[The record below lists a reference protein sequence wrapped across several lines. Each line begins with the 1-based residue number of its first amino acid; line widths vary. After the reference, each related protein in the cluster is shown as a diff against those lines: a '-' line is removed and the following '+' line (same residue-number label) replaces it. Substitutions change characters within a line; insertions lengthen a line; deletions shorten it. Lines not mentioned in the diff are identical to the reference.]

1 MSPPT
6 PTSPHTV
13 PTPNCFPRA
22 RSFLSLHTHLLSRP
36 FFPSQLSLLYLP
48 QELPRWL
55 REQVKLGKAP
65 LPSSAGA
72 PRAALPLQD
81 QPAVIG
87 GIPAD
92 RVPLWLRERAKQRM
106 AQGLPPFDE
115 DTTGTTGGGK
125 AEAAVPSVGGVQG
138 EDLPPWL
145 RAQLKAG
152 ALTVDET
159 GRIVAPPQPAA
170 AATMPQSAAGAAA
183 AATGGGSREPDLYEL
198 EQRVRSLRGSA
209 GRPTTSVDTDELQR
223 RLDKLR

>member
-1 MSPPT
+1 
-6 PTSPHTV
+6 
-13 PTPNCFPRA
+13 
-22 RSFLSLHTHLLSRP
+22 
-36 FFPSQLSLLYLP
+36 
-48 QELPRWL
+48 
-55 REQVKLGKAP
+55 VKLGKAP

-72 PRAALPLQD
+72 PRAPSHLQD

-92 RVPLWLRERAKQRM
+92 SLPLWLRERAKQRM

-115 DTTGTTGGGK
+115 DTAGTHGGGK
-125 AEAAVPSVGGVQG
+125 AEASIPSVGGVRG

-152 ALTVDET
+152 SLAVDET
-159 GRIVAPPQPAA
+159 GRIVAPPPQPAPAA
-170 AATMPQSAAGAAA
+170 ATRQSAAGAAA
-183 AATGGGSREPDLYEL
+183 VGGGREPDLHEL

-209 GRPTTSVDTDELQR
+209 GRPATSVDADELQR

>member
-1 MSPPT
+1 M
-6 PTSPHTV
+6 
-13 PTPNCFPRA
+13 
-22 RSFLSLHTHLLSRP
+22 
-36 FFPSQLSLLYLP
+36 
-48 QELPRWL
+48 
-55 REQVKLGKAP
+55 KLGKAP

-72 PRAALPLQD
+72 TRAALPLQD
-81 QPAVIG
+81 QPALIG

-92 RVPLWLRERAKQRM
+92 SLPLWLRERAKQRM

-115 DTTGTTGGGK
+115 DTPGTTGGGK

-152 ALTVDET
+152 ALAVDET

-183 AATGGGSREPDLYEL
+183 AGGGSREPDLHEL